1 MFRDLVK
8 KASNMTAAAMENL
21 QTPEKDGESNN
32 ILTRINF
39 KDKFSV

>member
-21 QTPEKDGESNN
+21 QTPEK
-32 ILTRINF
+32 RWR
-39 KDKFSV
+39 K